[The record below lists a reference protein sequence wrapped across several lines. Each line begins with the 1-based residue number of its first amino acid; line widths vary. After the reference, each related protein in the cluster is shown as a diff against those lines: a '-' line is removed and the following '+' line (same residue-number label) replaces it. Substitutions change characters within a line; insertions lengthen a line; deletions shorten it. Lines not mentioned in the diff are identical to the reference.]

1 MCVNDLPKL
10 LRDGKKQKN
19 YLSELRGAVC
29 GEDLSVLMHKEF
41 GKRDFAESFH
51 TVPSVNLF
59 NHVEKLLN
67 GVKATY
73 DNAGVTM
80 ILYADGCANPGKAA
94 EDAERSS
101 RREAKI
107 AEFRALQCP
116 AEGLPNPSDKSK
128 ITQLMKESCYMR
140 PDILLNVKTWCVKNN
155 VRLIGAP
162 FETDPQEVAD
172 ETRHGITQASSTVDS
187 DFFALGSNTIVDNL
201 SHSGNSGKCN
211 IIRRDS
217 SFLTPKLLGMDI
229 PALPSLR

>member
-1 MCVNDLPKL
+1 MGVNDLPKL

-41 GKRDFAESFH
+41 GKRDFTESFH
-51 TVPSVNLF
+51 TIPSVNLF

-116 AEGLPNPSDKSK
+116 AEGCPTHLTNPKS
-128 ITQLMKESCYMR
+128 
-140 PDILLNVKTWCVKNN
+140 
-155 VRLIGAP
+155 
-162 FETDPQEVAD
+162 
-172 ETRHGITQASSTVDS
+172 
-187 DFFALGSNTIVDNL
+187 
-201 SHSGNSGKCN
+201 
-211 IIRRDS
+211 
-217 SFLTPKLLGMDI
+217 
-229 PALPSLR
+229 PS